1 MEIASYCTRSGRM
14 SRNLG
19 VGQIPFHHQVMSG
32 DIDSIQDHRYRMSRR
47 IFFSTRLKCASG
59 TMHVG
64 LHGPGWLYVLRIP
77 PRRDLPLQTHR
88 ACSMDFGQGPNL
100 RTGSGRGPAC
110 SLPATEP
117 RARGKTHG
125 RKRTKFRSAKNM
137 HLCIVIQVSPSG
149 CVRIE
154 IPRVTQVNEK
164 GHEGNTAVVTAYF
177 EVYDKMKKCQLWD
190 IYIYA
195 GGTMEHT
202 FHEE

>member
-1 MEIASYCTRSGRM
+1 MPQVLCTWVCMG
-14 SRNLG
+14 L
-19 VGQIPFHHQVMSG
+19 
-32 DIDSIQDHRYRMSRR
+32 DDSTCSEFLPEGTCHFKPTEHVPWTSARAQ
-47 IFFSTRLKCASG
+47 TCAR
-59 TMHVG
+59 
-64 LHGPGWLYVLRIP
+64 GPGGV
-77 PRRDLPLQTHR
+77 
-88 ACSMDFGQGPNL
+88 
-100 RTGSGRGPAC
+100 PAC

-177 EVYDKMKKCQLWD
+177 EVYDKMKKCQL
-190 IYIYA
+190 
-195 GGTMEHT
+195 
-202 FHEE
+202 